1 MRRRL
6 RLDQVVRFRQWQ
18 VEEGVRRH
26 PAVDQEQGLD
36 DDELRH
42 AVHVDGQ
49 AEDRMAEREAV
60 AHDGPG
66 IDGAAPEGSAA
77 MASDRHDRLLLPV
90 TKSTKNKGQIG
101 HSSPHPDWHRLTAGS
116 HLGPVEPT
124 GR

>member
-36 DDELRH
+36 DDELRLPH

-49 AEDRMAEREAV
+49 VEDRMAEAV

-66 IDGAAPEGSAA
+66 IGGVAPLAGSAP

-90 TKSTKNKGQIG
+90 TKSTKTNVK
-101 HSSPHPDWHRLTAGS
+101 SWT
-116 HLGPVEPT
+116 HLATCT
-124 GR
+124 GAD

>member
-1 MRRRL
+1 MSRRL

-36 DDELRH
+36 DDELPH

-49 AEDRMAEREAV
+49 ADDRMAEQEAV

-66 IDGAAPEGSAA
+66 IGGAAPEGSAP

-90 TKSTKNKGQIG
+90 TKSTKTKVK
-101 HSSPHPDWHRLTAGS
+101 SVT
-116 HLGPVEPT
+116 HLATCT
-124 GR
+124 GTD